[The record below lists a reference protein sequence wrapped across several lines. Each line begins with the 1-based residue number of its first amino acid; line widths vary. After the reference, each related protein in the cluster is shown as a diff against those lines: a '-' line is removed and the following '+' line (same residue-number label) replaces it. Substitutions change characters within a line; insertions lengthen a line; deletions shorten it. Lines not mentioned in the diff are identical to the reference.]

1 MGSHI
6 GKLLFEQR
14 PKGRSQM
21 SSSEALKN
29 PSGTQAV
36 DTMALLG
43 RCLGNFKMVERVL
56 TTFRTT
62 GATYLDE
69 LHQAIETADFPAAAD
84 ISHKFHGAASNV
96 SATGLQEILKN
107 AERLAR
113 EQCETEL
120 RTILNRLRP
129 AWEEFERYSQALAP
143 ASGNTWSAGFG
154 RSSSNLLETC
164 HAGASR

>member
-1 MGSHI
+1 
-6 GKLLFEQR
+6 
-14 PKGRSQM
+14 M
-21 SSSEALKN
+21 SSSEVAVN
-29 PSGTQAV
+29 SSSTQAV

-69 LHQAIETADFPAAAD
+69 LHQAIETADFPATAD
-84 ISHKFHGAASNV
+84 ISHKFHGAATNV

-113 EQCETEL
+113 EQCDAEL
-120 RTILNRLRP
+120 RTILNRLHP

-143 ASGNTWSAGFG
+143 ASGNTSPGG
-154 RSSSNLLETC
+154 TRRPSPNLLETC